1 MPTNVPEIQFTA
13 TGIIIPSTAAVLA
26 GVQQDLNAAFGGN
39 LNFTNSSSPQA
50 QLAASI
56 AAIISNTYAEFLFL
70 SQMFDPAY
78 AFGRYQD
85 ALARLYDLTR
95 QGAEPT
101 AVVCNVSGAGVTI
114 PVGSL
119 AIDTS
124 SNLYRATEAVTIAPG
139 GGTLSQT
146 YAAVV
151 PGPLV
156 CPAGTLNQI
165 YQAIPG
171 WDSITNPADG
181 VVGSNT
187 EARAQFEAQ
196 RQATLQ
202 ANARSTL
209 AAVRGALLEVAG
221 VLDAYTTQNNT
232 GGPVTNGGVTLPAN
246 SFYAAVVGG
255 LASDVATAIFD
266 KLPPGPT
273 MVGNTTVSV
282 QDTSP
287 PYVPPYPTYSITFQ
301 IPDALPVLFSVQI
314 ANGADV
320 PSDAA
325 IQIQNAIVS
334 AFAGGDGGPRAMIGS
349 TIYASRFITPVAA
362 LGSWVRIIALGIGS
376 QNAPDAAFMATI
388 SGTTMMVSAVASGT
402 LLVGGIVTGAGVT
415 PGSVILSG
423 AGGGTGSYTL
433 SASSTVGVGEAMF
446 STTPNGN
453 DVVVQL
459 NQTPTLNSN
468 DILVTLV

>member
-1 MPTNVPEIQFTA
+1 MATNVPPLTFSP
-13 TGIIIPSTAAVLA
+13 TGIIVPSAAAVLA
-26 GVQQDLNAAFGGN
+26 GVQADINAAFGAN
-39 LNFTNSSSPQA
+39 LNYTNSSTSQS

-56 AAIISNTYAEFLFL
+56 AAIVSNTYAEFLFL
-70 SQMFDPAY
+70 SQQFDPAF

-85 ALARLYDLTR
+85 ALARLSGLTR

-101 AVVCNVSGAGVTI
+101 VVQCTVSGAGVTI

-124 SNLYRATEAVTIAPG
+124 GNLYRATDAVTIPAG
-139 GGTLSQT
+139 GGTASQT
-146 YAAVV
+146 FAAVV

-165 YQAIPG
+165 YQAVPG

-181 VVGSNT
+181 VVGNNT
-187 EARAQFEAQ
+187 ETRAQFEAQ
-196 RQATLQ
+196 RQATIQ

-209 AAVRGALLEVAG
+209 AAVRGAILEVAG

-232 GGPVTNGGVTLPAN
+232 GGPVTIGGVTMPAH
-246 SFYAAVVGG
+246 SFYAAAVGG
-255 LASDVATAIFD
+255 LALDVATAIFD

-273 MVGNTTVSV
+273 MVGNTMVSV
-282 QDTSP
+282 QDMSP
-287 PYVPPYPTYSITFQ
+287 PYVPPYPTYSITFE
-301 IPDALPVLFSVQI
+301 IPDALPVLFSMQI

-325 IQIQNAIVS
+325 TQIQNAIIS
-334 AFAGGDGGPRAMIGS
+334 AFAGGDGGPRAQIGS

-362 LGSWVRIIALGIGS
+362 LGSWVRIVSLQVGS
-376 QNAPDAAFMATI
+376 PNAPDAQFTATI
-388 SGTTMMVSAVASGT
+388 SGTTMMVSAITSGT
-402 LLVGGIVTGAGVT
+402 LLVGGVVTGAGVT
-415 PGSVILSG
+415 AGSVILSG

-433 SASSTVGVGEAMF
+433 SASSTVGVGEAMS
-446 STTPNGN
+446 STTPNDN
-453 DVVVQL
+453 DVVVRID
-459 NQTPTLNSN
+459 QTPVLNAS